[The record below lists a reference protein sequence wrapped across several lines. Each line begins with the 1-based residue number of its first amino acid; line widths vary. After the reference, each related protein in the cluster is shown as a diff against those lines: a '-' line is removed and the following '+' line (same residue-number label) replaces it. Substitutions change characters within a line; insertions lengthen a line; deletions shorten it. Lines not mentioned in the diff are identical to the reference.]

1 MEVEE
6 VVLYLEEDDDDLLLD
21 EPPPPP
27 PPPLPPA
34 AASLGV
40 VTAFPAAA
48 ADDRA
53 LPSGEA
59 LPSVLGKGELAR
71 LGTASAFVGTDDTVP
86 SPAAS
91 DMGAGL
97 AARVRS
103 SELAGLCAAF
113 MPSVAGGVSSML
125 KKIPGATRARS
136 SNTRG
141 AGIRSIPTLG

>member
-1 MEVEE
+1 MEVVA
-6 VVLYLEEDDDDLLLD
+6 VVLYLEDDDLWLD
-21 EPPPPP
+21 GPPSSPPAAAAA
-27 PPPLPPA
+27 A

-97 AARVRS
+97 AVRVVVVS
-103 SELAGLCAAF
+103 WLVYVLLLCRER
-113 MPSVAGGVSSML
+113 GG
-125 KKIPGATRARS
+125 
-136 SNTRG
+136 RG
-141 AGIRSIPTLG
+141 FVNQC